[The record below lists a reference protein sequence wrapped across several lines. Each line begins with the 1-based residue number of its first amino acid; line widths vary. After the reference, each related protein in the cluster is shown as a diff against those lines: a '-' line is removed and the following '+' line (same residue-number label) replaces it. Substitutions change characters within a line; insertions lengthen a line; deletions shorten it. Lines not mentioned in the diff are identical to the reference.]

1 MCTLKVVDDYVCMQ
15 AQFNT
20 YAFVLLDTCTKNRW
34 KTGTKVVLTII
45 SSTFSSL
52 FHYYLFI
59 SNTKV
64 NILNWAKSQSPFPG
78 ACTSCNSD
86 PYKVYVWEVWQQ
98 QCLEGDSIACFKK
111 HLNGLLP
118 GYQRKKNDKPIFW
131 HFSLDH
137 FFFQIHKAHFSPL
150 EHNKT
155 QILNGF

>member
-20 YAFVLLDTCTKNRW
+20 YAFVLLDTCTENRW

-118 GYQRKKNDKPIFW
+118 GYQRKEKKRQAYFLAL
-131 HFSLDH
+131 FTRSLLL
-137 FFFQIHKAHFSPL
+137 S
-150 EHNKT
+150 NT
-155 QILNGF
+155 